1 MWHLLK
7 SVSLLVVVL
16 VMVGCATPQRS
27 VEMHDMEACVWSTA
41 EEFVYNNSDSL
52 SQRDISI
59 VVRYG
64 SDYVADSVAM
74 HILTISPD
82 SMVVEEPFTL
92 RIPRIKEVRPEEQT
106 FIYRRNVVLSRKG
119 EYHFRLTP
127 DSLVEGISSIGIM
140 VGEPQQQQN
149 EE

>member
-1 MWHLLK
+1 MVAFATLA
-7 SVSLLVVVL
+7 VS
-16 VMVGCATPQRS
+16 CNEQQHS
-27 VEMHDMEACVWSTA
+27 IEMHDMEECVWSGT
-41 EEFVYNNSDSL
+41 EEFTYDNADSL
-52 SQRDISI
+52 SKRDISI

-64 SDYVADSVAM
+64 TGYVADSVCL
-74 HILTISPD
+74 HILAISPD
-82 SMVVEEPFTL
+82 SMVTEEPFTL

-140 VGEPQQQQN
+140 VGEPQQQHN

>member
-1 MWHLLK
+1 MVAMSMLAVACNEQRH
-7 SVSLLVVVL
+7 SVD
-16 VMVGCATPQRS
+16 
-27 VEMHDMEACVWSTA
+27 MHDMQRCTWSGA
-41 EEFVYNNSDSL
+41 EEFVYQNTDSL
-52 SQRDISI
+52 SKRDISI

-64 SDYVADSVAM
+64 SDYVADSVSLR
-74 HILTISPD
+74 ILAISPD
-82 SMVVEEPFTL
+82 SMVTEEPFTL

-127 DSLVEGISSIGIM
+127 NSLVEGISSIGIM
-140 VGEPQQQQN
+140 VGEPPQQHN

>member
-1 MWHLLK
+1 MRRLIYVAMIIIAAIVTSCNQTNHK
-7 SVSLLVVVL
+7 
-16 VMVGCATPQRS
+16 

-64 SDYVADSVAM
+64 NDYVADSVAM

-140 VGEPQQQQN
+140 VGEPQQQHN